1 MAGVTSLLSGWNADG
16 PEKTTPQN
24 GVFALVII
32 NMLFYVADHLLGLR
46 FMQSLYLPL
55 DDAHW
60 YQYLTSMFCHG
71 SWMHLSGNL
80 VFLYLFGK
88 LVEEQEGSLG
98 VWVSYIVSGLG
109 ANVISVLFLSGG
121 AALGA
126 SGAVFGLFVV
136 SVLIRLSWSVRRLL
150 EVLILGQFV
159 VMQILNE
166 AQSMGQS
173 DGIGHLAHVAG
184 ALTGAA
190 LVLAL
195 SRVLRKKPALRDDK
209 KPALG
214 ARA

>member
-1 MAGVTSLLSGWNADG
+1 MAGVTSLLSGWDADR

-32 NMLFYVADHLLGLR
+32 NMLFYAADHLLGLP
-46 FMQSLYLPL
+46 FMRSLYLPL

-60 YQYLTSMFCHG
+60 YQYLTSMFCHA

-88 LVEEQEGSLG
+88 LIEEQEGALG
-98 VWVSYIVSGLG
+98 IWVSYLVAGLG
-109 ANVISVLFLSGG
+109 ANLVSVLFLSGG
-121 AALGA
+121 YALGA

-136 SVLIRLSWSVRRLL
+136 SVLIRLSWSLRRLL

-159 VMQILNE
+159 VMQILGE
-166 AQSMGQS
+166 AKSMGQN
-173 DGIGHLAHVAG
+173 DAIGHLAHVAG

-195 SRVLRKKPALRDDK
+195 SRLRKKPALR
-209 KPALG
+209 